1 MVHRISMPPDH
12 LWHCT
17 LATSI
22 IWTATLCST
31 MLILNMTFERFYSI
45 IRPHKASSFNTVQR
59 AKITILS
66 VICIASLYNI
76 PHLFITDDYE
86 LQCIPYGK
94 AIGKIYGQFYY
105 WFTIVV
111 TYCVPF
117 ILLLAM
123 KSLIIHTLRKRSD
136 FKVTGSEGQGHTEG
150 HNSRIQNSERQIYI
164 MLLLV
169 SFGFLIFTIPGY
181 ALIFYVNFVDYQTSA
196 KSYAGFYLS
205 YNVAQ
210 KLNYTNHGINFF
222 LYVMSGQRFRSD
234 LMNLFRRNKRKEN
247 GSSFSN
253 KSNITQTTSA

>member
-1 MVHRISMPPDH
+1 M
-12 LWHCT
+12 
-17 LATSI
+17 
-22 IWTATLCST
+22 
-31 MLILNMTFERFYSI
+31 
-45 IRPHKASSFNTVQR
+45 
-59 AKITILS
+59 
-66 VICIASLYNI
+66 
-76 PHLFITDDYE
+76 
-86 LQCIPYGK
+86 
-94 AIGKIYGQFYY
+94 GKIYGQFYY

-123 KSLIIHTLRKRSD
+123 NSLIIHTLRKRSD

-196 KSYAGFYLS
+196 KSYAGFYLF

-222 LYVMSGQRFRSD
+222 LYVMSDQRFRSD
-234 LMNLFRRNKRKEN
+234 LMNLFRTNKRKEN